1 MKIRLTGSFL
11 LLTLVFST
19 LLGSFSYDFV
29 EAQNVPDVFVG
40 VDLAFG
46 DIDQVKQLADEVAP
60 YTNLF
65 ILGCTG
71 VTQNRFILE
80 EACQYLFDKGLFFI
94 VYQEYPIDFSLF
106 SIDKSTWFEI
116 AKTRW
121 GNYFLGIYYSDE
133 VGGRQLDHTSGWM
146 VVPKADSY
154 EEAST
159 EFNTKV
165 SGFVSWF
172 RNGYSRGEDI
182 SLFTSDYA
190 LYWFDY
196 KAGYDVLLAQ
206 FGWNYSR
213 QLNVGLCRGAATA
226 QDKDWGA
233 IITWTY
239 TQPPYIETDQEL
251 YNDLL
256 LAYDNGAKYIA
267 VFNSNKNYSDGI
279 LNQEHLDA
287 LKQFWQYTQTN
298 PRKLSPIN
306 ERTAYMLP
314 KDYAYGFRGP
324 NDKIWGLWE
333 ADDLS
338 VPISINLGSLLEQY
352 GSKLD
357 IIYEDYLQMGSSQH
371 YNKLINWNDT
381 TIISSRSSNST
392 SSPSH
397 GVSFTEFIGIKYLTA
412 TIQLGLVII
421 VAILAV
427 VVILAYLTR
436 TRLNLKSGAMK

>member
-1 MKIRLTGSFL
+1 MKIRLTGFFL
-11 LLTLVFST
+11 LLTLVFSA

-233 IITWTY
+233 IITWTF

-357 IIYEDYLQMGSSQH
+357 IIYEDYLQMGSSQQ

-381 TIISSRSSNST
+381 TIISSISSNST

-427 VVILAYLTR
+427 VVILAYLRR
-436 TRLNLKSGAMK
+436 TRLNLKSD

>member
-1 MKIRLTGSFL
+1 MKIRLIGIL
-11 LLTLVFST
+11 LFLTLISST
-19 LLGSFSYDFV
+19 LLGSFSYDFI

-46 DIDQVKQLADEVAP
+46 NVDQVKQLADEVAS

-65 ILGCTG
+65 ILGCTA
-71 VTQNRFILE
+71 VTQNRFMLE
-80 EACQYLFDKGLFFI
+80 EACQYLYDKGLFFI
-94 VYQEYPIDFSLF
+94 VYQEYPLDFSLF
-106 SIDKSTWFEI
+106 SIDKSTWFET

-121 GNYFLGIYYSDE
+121 GNNFLGIYYSDE
-133 VGGRQLDHTSGWM
+133 VGGRQLDHNSDWM

-154 EEAST
+154 EEASS

-165 SGFVSWF
+165 NRSVSWF
-172 RNGYSRGEDI
+172 RDGYYSGEDI

-196 KAGYDVLLAQ
+196 NAGYDVLLAQ

-239 TQPPYIETDQEL
+239 TQPPYIETDEEL

-279 LNQEHLDA
+279 LKQEHLDA
-287 LKQFWQYTQTN
+287 LKQFWQYAQIN

-306 ERTAYMLP
+306 ERIAYMLP

-338 VPISINLGSLLEQY
+338 VPISTNLGGLLEQY

-357 IIYEDYLQMGSSQH
+357 IIYEDYLQRDRSQH
-371 YNKLINWNDT
+371 YNNLINWNDT
-381 TIISSRSSNST
+381 TIISSLSSNSS

-397 GVSFTEFIGIKYLTA
+397 GATLEEFIGIKYLTA

-421 VAILAV
+421 GAILAV
-427 VVILAYLTR
+427 MVILVYLR
-436 TRLNLKSGAMK
+436 RARLKPEK

>member
-1 MKIRLTGSFL
+1 MKIRLIGFFL
-11 LLTLVFST
+11 FLTLICSA
-19 LLGSFSYDFV
+19 LLGSLSYNFV
-29 EAQNVPDVFVG
+29 KSQNVPDVFVG
-40 VDLAFG
+40 IDLAFG
-46 DIDQVKQLADEVAP
+46 DVEQVKQLADEVAS

-71 VTQNRFILE
+71 VTQNRFMLE

-94 VYQEYPIDFSLF
+94 VYQEYPLDFSLF
-106 SIDKSTWFEI
+106 SIDKSTWFET

-154 EEAST
+154 EEASR

-165 SGFVSWF
+165 NGSVSLF
-172 RNGYSRGEDI
+172 RNGYSSGEDI

-196 KAGYDVLLAQ
+196 NAGYDVLLAQ

-213 QLNVGLCRGAATA
+213 QLNAGLCRGAATA

-239 TQPPYIETDQEL
+239 TQPPYIETDEEL

-298 PRKLSPIN
+298 PRKLSLTN

-357 IIYEDYLQMGSSQH
+357 IIYEDYLQMGRSQE

-381 TIISSRSSNST
+381 TIISSLSSNST
-392 SSPSH
+392 SSPSN
-397 GVSFTEFIGIKYLTA
+397 GISFTEFIGIKYLTA

-421 VAILAV
+421 VTILAV
-427 VVILAYLTR
+427 VVILAYLR
-436 TRLNLKSGAMK
+436 STRLKPEKRLN